1 MLDMFVQPVAGT
13 ADRKRTCS
21 SWSAALQCPSPRPS
35 LSMQPYCFASPPS
48 APLCTSG
55 PICPTHCPCCCRT
68 QAPPRTVAYAAP
80 AAIAPPPL
88 TVSAGAQIPY
98 QNMVHGGPQTQGL
111 QTQELQTQELQTQE
125 LQTQELQTQELQGT
139 MQERSVQGQQLH
151 SPHDEPEP

>member
-1 MLDMFVQPVAGT
+1 MLDMFVQPVAGI
-13 ADRKRTCS
+13 ADPQAHVQLMVCRPPMPQPAPFPAP
-21 SWSAALQCPSPRPS
+21 AALLLRLSALRPPLHPRP
-35 LSMQPYCFASPPS
+35 Y
-48 APLCTSG
+48 
-55 PICPTHCPCCCRT
+55 ICPTHCPCCCRT

-80 AAIAPPPL
+80 AAIAPAPL

-98 QNMVHGGPQTQGL
+98 RNMVHGGPQTQG
-111 QTQELQTQELQTQE
+111 LQTQELQTQE